1 MLLLLLQSTTVKW
14 IEEEIREL
22 KFESVNNLKFNSMF
36 NFANKTRGDIV
47 LQLMQTYLAGKS
59 ILSNHPDVT
68 LSPLVNNSSQDTH
81 VSVL

>member
-1 MLLLLLQSTTVKW
+1 MLLLQSTTVKW

-59 ILSNHPDVT
+59 ILSNHPAVT
-68 LSPLVNNSSQDTH
+68 VSTLVNNSSHGTH

>member
-1 MLLLLLQSTTVKW
+1 MLLQSTTVKW

-68 LSPLVNNSSQDTH
+68 LSTLVNNSSQDTH

>member
-47 LQLMQTYLAGKS
+47 LQLMQTYLAGKHIIQPS
-59 ILSNHPDVT
+59 GRH
-68 LSPLVNNSSQDTH
+68 LVIPSE
-81 VSVL
+81 